1 VVLEHDSGKILVVGV
16 VRLKIVVVLGESQN
30 FVLEDKHVNILRIC
44 IVEFVFLVFWVFM
57 SLS

>member
-1 VVLEHDSGKILVVGV
+1 MLEHDSGKILVVGV
-16 VRLKIVVVLGESQN
+16 GRLKTVVVLGESEN
-30 FVLEDKHVNILRIC
+30 FVLEDKQVNILRIC